1 MSSSG
6 QPSQNQV
13 SDPIEPFTSP
23 IATASPPKELAHS
36 IPVSLSL
43 PERAEM
49 PHLLDDPDD
58 SEDELPEITELLQE
72 DAKKRHAEDLKKMK
86 KRVLEQRTVAIL
98 QDSEDDDLVI
108 STDPRTAIKEEAENR
123 RSKQSK
129 LSMARKT
136 VAHLAQVNPAAQA
149 KKLSVLSPSRIR
161 KDFPSVI
168 QDVTISGSSADLQ
181 RIMFAQVKEHEFREI
196 RRKEQEW
203 TRHGGHLAPKPIALA
218 ENFECA
224 VKAIAGKGLE
234 TVKFRK
240 SSRMGAESDNNSDTD
255 EDEEWGPDTRGSTS
269 PKTNQAQNDDG
280 VETQET
286 MLADGD
292 ITMVAEDQNADDSES
307 DADFTRLHKS
317 RRNLVLSD
325 SDEEVIDKHGLA
337 ELEFPRS
344 PTVGLATEDEYDK
357 ENNTK
362 LMYDQGE
369 DKENKRVV
377 RHQPISKRHTIFD
390 AADSILSSPEPASRN
405 FCLDG
410 VNSNTRRPFQELLS
424 EGPKLAT
431 PSPTQTFVSKLQQAS
446 PLVSTLAPAPT
457 LKPFLSEGSGFI
469 GFSQVEA
476 EAFGAAPLQP
486 GFSDLFES
494 GTEKRH
500 LPLNLAKDIFERV
513 DKFHFVVF

>member
-23 IATASPPKELAHS
+23 IATASPKELAHP
-36 IPVSLSL
+36 IPVSLSS
-43 PERAEM
+43 PERVEM
-49 PHLLDDPDD
+49 THLLDDPED

-72 DAKKRHAEDLKKMK
+72 DAKKRYAGDLKKMK
-86 KRVLEQRTVAIL
+86 KRALEQQTAVVL

-108 STDPRTAIKEEAENR
+108 STDPKTAIKEEAENR

-136 VAHLAQVNPAAQA
+136 VEHLAQVNPAAQA
-149 KKLSVLSPSRIR
+149 KKLFVLSPSRIR

-168 QDVTISGSSADLQ
+168 KDVTISGSSADLQ

-196 RRKEQEW
+196 KRKEQEW
-203 TRHGGHLAPKPIALA
+203 TRHGGHLAPKPITLA
-218 ENFECA
+218 ENFEYA

-234 TVKFRK
+234 IVNARK
-240 SSRMGAESDNNSDTD
+240 SCPMGAESDNNSDID
-255 EDEEWGPDTRGSTS
+255 EDEEWGPNTRGSTS
-269 PKTNQAQNDDG
+269 PEINQAQNDDD
-280 VETQET
+280 VETQEI

-292 ITMVAEDQNADDSES
+292 ITMVAEEQNADDS
-307 DADFTRLHKS
+307 DADFTRVHKS

-377 RHQPISKRHTIFD
+377 RHQPISKRRTIFD
-390 AADSILSSPEPASRN
+390 VADSILSSPESTPRD
-405 FCLDG
+405 FCLDD
-410 VNSNTRRPFQELLS
+410 VNSTTRRPFQELLS
-424 EGPKLAT
+424 EGPKANLFA
-431 PSPTQTFVSKLQQAS
+431 SSGSTQTFVSRLQQAS
-446 PLVSTLAPAPT
+446 PLASTLAPAPT

-469 GFSQVEA
+469 GFSQEEP
-476 EAFGAAPLQP
+476 EAFGAAPLQL
-486 GFSDLFES
+486 GFSDLFAS
-494 GTEKRH
+494 GTEKRE
-500 LPLNLAKDIFERV
+500 LPLNLAKDIFEEV
-513 DKFHFVVF
+513 DKFPL